1 MMSGKQ
7 TVDALKRLAS
17 EGPHAVSALSWTDD
31 GLKVIGVSTGS
42 VDVRIDLTDLDRF
55 SVALCELATTCHTA
69 PVLDDARAWLGDH
82 AAAAIRSLGFL
93 EEPLAVWELDGD
105 EGVVQLRS
113 SPPLREGDDVTYW
126 EVVIRCDDR
135 PSATIARYHWAPGLP
150 ERERVIY
157 PATFAQI
164 GRMVAALEQA
174 LTCEE

>member
-1 MMSGKQ
+1 LRRP
-7 TVDALKRLAS
+7 AAPR
-17 EGPHAVSALSWTDD
+17 
-31 GLKVIGVSTGS
+31 
-42 VDVRIDLTDLDRF
+42 RF
-55 SVALCELATTCHTA
+55 I
-69 PVLDDARAWLGDH
+69 DDARAWLGDH

-157 PATFAQI
+157 PATFCADRAY
-164 GRMVAALEQA
+164 GCRSRAGVDL
-174 LTCEE
+174 